1 MRRLNRLLGGATV
14 VLLAAAGIGFV
25 LFRSWL
31 AQPFGPAAAGYVL
44 DVPPGSSVQTV
55 ARQLAEDGLLTH
67 PRWLE
72 FQARLAGQA
81 TRIRAG
87 EYELSAETTPTGLL
101 DQLVSGR
108 VRLHSL
114 TIVEGWTVYQ
124 LLDALRRNMQL
135 VHELHSDGPVELA
148 RELQL
153 DFPHAEGLF
162 FPDTYRF
169 PKGTRDIDL
178 LRQAHEQMRQRL
190 DAAWR
195 SRQAGLPLKTP
206 YEALILAAIVERETA
221 LDSERPMIAG
231 VFIRRLQRHMRLQ
244 TDPTVIYGLGMEFD
258 GNLTR
263 ADLESDTPYNT
274 YTRHGLPPTPIALP
288 GRASLE
294 AAVHPASGDALYF
307 VATGKPDGSHTFSS
321 TLQEHNA
328 AVARYLAELRRQ
340 RQGD

>member
-1 MRRLNRLLGGATV
+1 MRRVKFALFAAAL
-14 VLLAAAGIGFV
+14 VLLIAGSV
-25 LFRSWL
+25 LYVVFQSWL
-31 AQPFGPAAAGYVL
+31 AQPFGQDAAGYVL

-55 ARQLAEDGLLTH
+55 ARQLAADGILAH

-72 FQARLAGQA
+72 LQARLAGQA

-87 EYELSAETTPTGLL
+87 EYELSATTTPTRLL

-124 LLDALRRNMQL
+124 LLDALQRNTQL
-135 VHELHSDGPVELA
+135 SHTLHSEGPVELA

-206 YEALILAAIVERETA
+206 YEALILASIVERETA

-231 VFIRRLQRHMRLQ
+231 VFIRRLRRNMRLQ
-244 TDPTVIYGLGMEFD
+244 TDPTVIYGLGMAFD

-288 GRASLE
+288 GQASLD

-307 VATGKPDGSHTFSS
+307 VATGKPDGSHVFSA

-340 RQGD
+340 RQRK